1 MMYWRRNFGCFIFA
15 FIFTF
20 TALTALLR
28 GAEAQKPE
36 RIRIGY
42 SSISGSRI
50 GLWAAH
56 EKSFFTRHGLQSE
69 IIVLPGIV
77 GVQSL
82 ITGEVQFFLGT
93 TDSGAQAAS
102 KGSDIIILATAE
114 PIRYKLIVQPSIKTL
129 ADLKGK
135 KIVIDRVGG
144 TSYYISLRFLEKLGL
159 KPDNVDLIQVGGGGN
174 QRVAAFKSGVVS
186 AVVSSSERF
195 EQLKI
200 PYHTLGDAI
209 QTGIKIVGN
218 SYMTTRAFRNR
229 NHDGV
234 QRTVR
239 ALVEARSWIQDPKNR
254 EATMTIFGRY
264 LQTDD
269 PRVLDLYYKNYV
281 QPIPLFPY
289 TNIEELRE
297 FISYMPDGNR
307 TLQNLNLSE
316 FVDNSFLSRIEKEG
330 SVTPR

>member
-1 MMYWRRNFGCFIFA
+1 MCTRRNFRWFTFILLFA
-15 FIFTF
+15 FA
-20 TALTALLR
+20 ALSAGLR
-28 GAEAQKPE
+28 AAEAQKTE

-50 GLWAAH
+50 TLWAAH
-56 EKSFFTRHGLQSE
+56 EKGFFARQGLQSE

-82 ITGEVQFFLGT
+82 IAGEVQFFLGT

-102 KGSDIIILATAE
+102 KGSDLIILATAE
-114 PIRYKLIVQPSIKTL
+114 PIRYKLIAQPSIKTV
-129 ADLKGK
+129 AELKGK

-200 PYHTLGDAI
+200 PFHSLGDAI
-209 QTGIKIVGN
+209 QTGVKIVGN
-218 SYMTTRAFRNR
+218 SYMTTRTFRNR
-229 NHDGV
+229 NHDVV

-254 EATMTIFGRY
+254 EATMAIFGRY

-269 PRVLDLYYKNYV
+269 PRVMDLYYRNYV
-281 QPIPLFPY
+281 LPIPIFPY
-289 TNIEELRE
+289 TNVEELRE

-330 SVTPR
+330 SVTAH

>member
-1 MMYWRRNFGCFIFA
+1 MYWRRNFWFTFIFL
-15 FIFTF
+15 FV
-20 TALTALLR
+20 LTASGAGLYA
-28 GAEAQKPE
+28 AEAQKPE

-50 GLWAAH
+50 ALWAAH
-56 EKSFFTRHGLQSE
+56 EKGFFARQGLQSE

-82 ITGEVQFFLGT
+82 IASEVQFFLGT

-114 PIRYKLIVQPSIKTL
+114 PIRYKLIAQPSIKTV

-159 KPDNVDLIQVGGGGN
+159 KPDNVELIQVGGGGN

-200 PYHTLGDAI
+200 PYHSLGDAI

-218 SYMTTRAFRNR
+218 SYMTTRTFRNR
-229 NHDGV
+229 NHDVV
-234 QRTVR
+234 QRTMK

-254 EATMTIFGRY
+254 EATMAIFGRY
-264 LQTDD
+264 LQTND
-269 PRVLDLYYKNYV
+269 PQVLDLYYRNYV
-281 QPIPLFPY
+281 QAIPLFPY

-297 FISYMPDGNR
+297 FISYMPDGSR

-316 FVDNSFLSRIEKEG
+316 LVDNSFLSRIEKEG
-330 SVTPR
+330 AVTSR

>member
-1 MMYWRRNFGCFIFA
+1 MSAQVHFRRILLVLLFA
-15 FIFTF
+15 SLAPVGT
-20 TALTALLR
+20 LPV
-28 GAEAQKPE
+28 AEAQKPE
-36 RIRIGY
+36 TIRIGY

-50 GLWAAH
+50 TLWAAH
-56 EKSFFTRHGLQSE
+56 EKGFFARQGLQSE

-82 ITGEVQFFLGT
+82 IAGEVQFFLGT

-102 KGSDIIILATAE
+102 KDSDILILATAE
-114 PIRYKLIVQPSIKTL
+114 PIRYKLIAQPNIKTI
-129 ADLKGK
+129 ADLRGK

-159 KPDNVDLIQVGGGGN
+159 KPENVDLIQVGGGGN

-195 EQLKI
+195 EQLRI
-200 PYHTLGDAI
+200 PYRSLGDAL
-209 QTGIKIVGN
+209 QSGIKIVGN

-229 NHDGV
+229 NYDAV
-234 QRTVR
+234 QHTMR

-254 EATMTIFGRY
+254 DATMAIFGRY
-264 LQTDD
+264 FQTNDSQA
-269 PRVLDLYYKNYV
+269 LDLYYRNYA
-281 QPIPLFPY
+281 QSIPLFPY
-289 TNIEELRE
+289 TNLEELRE
-297 FISYMPDGNR
+297 FISYMPDGSR

-330 SVTPR
+330 AVRAR